1 MKKHLAFAV
10 AFAALG
16 CGTAAMAQDD
26 FSAQL
31 KARQGQ
37 FRIMAINLGIIGDMA
52 QGKTEYN
59 AEAAQAAAD
68 TLVAV
73 SMIQQTPMW
82 PAGSDNMAIDGT
94 RAQPSIWEQNDDFLA
109 KWGDFGTA
117 ATALQA
123 SVAGGQDGLGPLMGQ
138 IGGTC
143 SACHDNHRAPA
154 N

>member
-1 MKKHLAFAV
+1 MKHLKTAIAL
-10 AFAALG
+10 AAMVS
-16 CGTAAMAQDD
+16 GTAVYAQDD

-37 FRIMAINLGIIGDMA
+37 FRIMAINLGILGSMA
-52 QGKTEYN
+52 KGETEYS

-73 SMIQQTPMW
+73 SMIQQGPMW
-82 PAGSDNMAIDGT
+82 PEGSNDMAIDGT
-94 RAQPSIWEQNDDFLA
+94 RAQTTIWEQNDDFLS
-109 KWGDFGTA
+109 KWSDFGTA
-117 ATALQA
+117 AQAVQA
-123 SVAGGQDGLGPLMGQ
+123 SAGNGQEALGPLLGQ

-143 SACHDNHRAPA
+143 KACHDTHRAPA

>member
-1 MKKHLAFAV
+1 MKKSLTFAI

-16 CGTAAMAQDD
+16 CGTAAYAQSD

-37 FRIMAINLGIIGDMA
+37 FRIMAINLGILGDMA
-52 QGKTEYN
+52 QGKTEYD

-73 SMIQQTPMW
+73 SMIQQAPMW
-82 PAGSDNMAIDGT
+82 PEGSDDMSIDGT
-94 RAQPSIWEQNDDFLA
+94 RAQTTIWEQNDDFLS
-109 KWGDFGTA
+109 KWSDFGKGAQAIQA
-117 ATALQA
+117 AA
-123 SVAGGQDGLGPLMGQ
+123 SGGVEALGPAMGT

-143 SACHDNHRAPA
+143 KACHDTHRAPES
-154 N
+154 

>member
-1 MKKHLAFAV
+1 MKKTFTFAL
-10 AFAALG
+10 AFAALA
-16 CGTAAMAQDD
+16 CSTAAYAQED

-37 FRIMAINLGIIGDMA
+37 FRIMAINLGILGGMA

-73 SMIQQTPMW
+73 SMIQQGPMW
-82 PAGSDNMAIDGT
+82 PDGSDDMSIDGT
-94 RAQPSIWEQNDDFLA
+94 RAQPNIWEQNDDFLA
-109 KWGDFGTA
+109 KWSDFGTA
-117 ATALQA
+117 AEAMQA
-123 SVAGGQDGLGPLMGQ
+123 AASGGAEGLGPMLGQ

-143 SACHDNHRAPA
+143 KACHDTYRAPA

>member
-1 MKKHLAFAV
+1 MKKHLTFAV
-10 AFAALG
+10 AFAALA
-16 CGTAAMAQDD
+16 CGTAAYAQSD

-37 FRIMAINLGIIGDMA
+37 FRIMAINLGILGEMA

-73 SMIQQTPMW
+73 SMIQQAPMW
-82 PAGSDNMAIDGT
+82 PTGSDNMAIDGT
-94 RAQPSIWEQNDDFLA
+94 RAQPNIWEQNDDFLA

-117 ATALQA
+117 AKAIQA
-123 SVAGGQDGLGPLMGQ
+123 AAAGGVEGLGPVMGQ
-138 IGGTC
+138 VGGAC
-143 SACHDNHRAPA
+143 KACHDTYRAPA

>member
-1 MKKHLAFAV
+1 MKKTFTFAV
-10 AFAALG
+10 AFAALA
-16 CGTAAMAQDD
+16 CSTAAYAQED

-37 FRIMAINLGIIGDMA
+37 FRIMAINLGILGGMA

-73 SMIQQTPMW
+73 SMIQQGPMW
-82 PAGSDNMAIDGT
+82 PDGSDDMSIDGT
-94 RAQPSIWEQNDDFLA
+94 RAQPNIWEQNDDFLA
-109 KWGDFGTA
+109 KWSDFGTA
-117 ATALQA
+117 AQA
-123 SVAGGQDGLGPLMGQ
+123 MQAAASGGAEGLGPMLGQ

-143 SACHDNHRAPA
+143 KACHDTYRAPA

>member
-1 MKKHLAFAV
+1 MKKHLTFAI

-16 CGTAAMAQDD
+16 CGTAAYAQDD
-26 FSAQL
+26 FTAQL

-37 FRIMAINLGIIGDMA
+37 FRIMAINLGILGGMA

-59 AEAAQAAAD
+59 AEEAQAAAD

-73 SMIQQTPMW
+73 SMIQQAPMW
-82 PAGSDNMAIDGT
+82 PAGSDDMAIEGT

-117 ATALQA
+117 ALALQA
-123 SVAGGQDGLGPLMGQ
+123 AAAGGVEGLGPVMGQ
-138 IGGTC
+138 VGNAC